1 MKYYIELV
9 NDNGVLKLPETEKLS
24 GLKITIDPV
33 LNIAIV
39 ETTEK
44 TVGED
49 ILRKYDI
56 GEQEYERRKRELEAK
71 YEQSQTSNI

>member
-9 NDNGVLKLPETEKLS
+9 NDNGVWKLPETEKLY
-24 GLKITIDPV
+24 GLKITIDPI

-49 ILRKYDI
+49 ILQKYDI
-56 GEQEYERRKRELEAK
+56 GEQEYERRKRELEADN
-71 YEQSQTSNI
+71 EQSKTSNI